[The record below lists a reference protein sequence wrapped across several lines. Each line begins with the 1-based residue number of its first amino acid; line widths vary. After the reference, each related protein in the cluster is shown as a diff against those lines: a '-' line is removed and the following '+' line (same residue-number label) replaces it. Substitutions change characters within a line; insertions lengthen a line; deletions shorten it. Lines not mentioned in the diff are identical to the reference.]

1 MEALGHTR
9 KSRAVQGWRVV
20 NSSGRGGNWGRTEL
34 CIAITLQIHSTQTCT
49 LSSTSPY
56 STSITPHAQQHFQVK
71 ARDQKQ
77 KTAFQIFHFI
87 CKGKRRKIEMIIFFL
102 LAHSINI
109 CLSVFQY
116 FTTYLYE
123 NPLPVFFFSPWPL
136 KGFHSCYT
144 TPRNLPTAHH
154 PHLHSTKPVPTPQW
168 GSTERISAVS
178 KSSRRFYFNQP
189 TDNPQSPQWAQECSE
204 ACATQLQ
211 PCPCLFSPLGRCG
224 ESQQMPLGSSG
235 QLSGLWFPDI
245 NAAPGQ
251 FTEELHR
258 VLPPAS
264 KPQELMRFSAE
275 HSDLVSF

>member
-1 MEALGHTR
+1 M
-9 KSRAVQGWRVV
+9 
-20 NSSGRGGNWGRTEL
+20 

-49 LSSTSPY
+49 FSSPY

-71 ARDQKQ
+71 VGDQKQ

-116 FTTYLYE
+116 FITYLYE
-123 NPLPVFFFSPWPL
+123 IPLPVFASQRL
-136 KGFHSCYT
+136 SIMLDHSKK
-144 TPRNLPTAHH
+144 LA
-154 PHLHSTKPVPTPQW
+154 HSTPSSSSQPQTSSYIS
-168 GSTERISAVS
+168 GSIECILVVS
-178 KSSRRFYFNQP
+178 KRSRCFCFNQA
-189 TDNPQSPQWAQECSE
+189 TDNSQSPQYAQEC
-204 ACATQLQ
+204 QKHMPPLQ
-211 PCPCLFSPLGRCG
+211 PCHCLFSHLGRCG
-224 ESQQMPLGSSG
+224 ESQQMTLSFSG
-235 QLSGLWFPDI
+235 HISGLWFRAI
-245 NAAPGQ
+245 NSARGQ

-258 VLPPAS
+258 VLPPPF